1 VSTNSKLVLELSEKL
16 TIKHL
21 VANENDY
28 SLLISNL
35 FIVANNKLKIEK
47 TTEYLVSDVHS
58 TRGFFAYEDQLDV
71 AVKPISENR

>member
-35 FIVANNKLKIEK
+35 FIVANNQLKIEK

-71 AVKPISENR
+71 AVKPISENL

>member
-35 FIVANNKLKIEK
+35 FIVANNQLKIEK

>member
-1 VSTNSKLVLELSEKL
+1 VLELSEKL

-35 FIVANNKLKIEK
+35 FIVANNQLKIEK

>member
-35 FIVANNKLKIEK
+35 FIVANNQLKIEK

-71 AVKPISENR
+71 AVKPKSENR

>member
-1 VSTNSKLVLELSEKL
+1 MSTNSKLVLELSEKL

-35 FIVANNKLKIEK
+35 FIVANNQLKIEK

-71 AVKPISENR
+71 AVKPKSENR

>member
-1 VSTNSKLVLELSEKL
+1 MSTNSKLVLELSEKL

-35 FIVANNKLKIEK
+35 FIVANNQLKIEK

-71 AVKPISENR
+71 AVKPISENL

>member
-1 VSTNSKLVLELSEKL
+1 MLELSEKL

-35 FIVANNKLKIEK
+35 FIVANNQLKIEK

>member
-1 VSTNSKLVLELSEKL
+1 MSTNSKLVLELSEKL

-35 FIVANNKLKIEK
+35 FIVANNQLKIEK